1 MQATHTPKSNGGGTV
16 RTASEG
22 PNVGLRNERKRRI
35 LSALEGRGW
44 MTAGMIAAL
53 AQMPRKAVYKPLN
66 RYRRWGLVCR
76 REQGGL
82 WLYALSERGQARLDW
97 LSSKT
102 PRRPSP

>member
-1 MQATHTPKSNGGGTV
+1 MQGTHTPKSNGAGTV

-44 MTAGMIAAL
+44 MTAAMVASL

-82 WLYALSERGQARLDW
+82 WLYALSERGWARLAW
-97 LSSKT
+97 LSGRAS
-102 PRRPSP
+102 S

>member
-1 MQATHTPKSNGGGTV
+1 MRGTHTPESNGGRFV
-16 RTASEG
+16 RTASEQ

-44 MTAGMIAAL
+44 MTAAMVASL
-53 AQMPRKAVYKPLN
+53 AQMPRKAAYKPLN

-82 WLYALSERGQARLDW
+82 WLYALSERGQARLAW
-97 LSSKT
+97 LSGRAS
-102 PRRPSP
+102 S